1 MQRMKKTLGGET
13 MDRKELLLRLCK
25 EFYDVVDY
33 LYGDGLYAHLG
44 ERLMWFGNM
53 LSKVGWILVW
63 GEEQDREK
71 MFRVI
76 EDTFQR
82 KHMLRCSWEEWLDFK
97 LRDIEEEIDKRMYPE
112 EREEPN
118 PEPQT
123 QTPTDELPF

>member
-1 MQRMKKTLGGET
+1 MKTLGGGN

-33 LYGDGLYAHLG
+33 LYGDSGGLYAHLG
-44 ERLMWFGNM
+44 ERLMWFGSM
-53 LSKVGWILVW
+53 FSKVGWILVW

-71 MFRVI
+71 MFKVI

-97 LRDIEEEIDKRMYPE
+97 LRDIEEEIDKRMFPQE
-112 EREEPN
+112 EEQNQKEP
-118 PEPQT
+118 PQT
-123 QTPTDELPF
+123 PETDELPF

>member
-1 MQRMKKTLGGET
+1 MKTLGGGN

-33 LYGDGLYAHLG
+33 LYGDSGGLYAHLG
-44 ERLMWFGNM
+44 ERLMWFGSM
-53 LSKVGWILVW
+53 LSKIGWILVW

-71 MFRVI
+71 MFKVI

-118 PEPQT
+118 PEPQA
-123 QTPTDELPF
+123 QKETDELPF